1 MKKEHRFLPVV
12 IVGLVVM
19 LLAVSFSFLPRS
31 LGTNIYIDDPQS
43 CYRFPNSRL
52 SVSEC
57 VITSPVHAADFS
69 WNGFV
74 GTDVVD
80 AAAFSWNGF
89 VGTDVGRTANY
100 MEFPASRRNRSIG
113 ISAVETANYKQFSE
127 FSWNGFVGTNVGRT
141 ANYMEFPASRRN
153 RSTGISAVGTAA
165 NYMQFPKFSWN
176 GFVGN

>member
-57 VITSPVHAADFS
+57 VITSPVHAAD
-69 WNGFV
+69 
-74 GTDVVD
+74 
-80 AAAFSWNGF
+80 FSWNGF